1 MLNDM
6 SWNRQQSL
14 AVAGFVG
21 FAKVVNNFLNDS
33 GAMSIKVTFFSLNSK
48 C

>member
-14 AVAGFVG
+14 EVFEFIAFQ
-21 FAKVVNNFLNDS
+21 NL
-33 GAMSIKVTFFSLNSK
+33 
-48 C
+48 